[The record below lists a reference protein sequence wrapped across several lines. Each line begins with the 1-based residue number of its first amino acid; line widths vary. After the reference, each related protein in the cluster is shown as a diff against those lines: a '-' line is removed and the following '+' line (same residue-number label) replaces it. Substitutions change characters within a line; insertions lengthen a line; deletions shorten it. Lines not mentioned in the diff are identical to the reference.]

1 MLCNKCGCSV
11 MYDAVEVAWKMLK
24 VAKDKGIE
32 LSNLQLQKLVYIA
45 NGYMLGWKNKNL
57 CTQPMEAWEYGPVIG
72 DVYHTFK
79 SNGKGVIPVNTDIV
93 TALDNDN
100 DAEYIISGVLDNYG
114 KKSAPELVNLTH
126 QEDSPW
132 TEVWEREAKHYRSV
146 PIDEDLIKNH
156 YRKLIS
162 GDTTVRGL

>member
-1 MLCNKCGCSV
+1 MLCNKCRCSV

-24 VAKDKGIE
+24 VAKEKNIP

-45 NGYMLGWKNKNL
+45 NGYMLGWKNKSL
-57 CTQPMEAWEYGPVIG
+57 CIQPMEAWEYGPVIG

-79 SNGKGVIPVNTDIV
+79 NNGKDVIPVNTDIV
-93 TALDNDN
+93 TALDNDK

-132 TEVWEREAKHYRSV
+132 TEVWEREAKHYKSV
-146 PIDEDLIKNH
+146 PIDEGLIKNH